1 MLKSNKQK
9 KVFINF
15 AATLMI
21 NISTPER
28 FINKSAKDSMTIR
41 KIYGIVAAMT
51 LSLLGLIGVQLYWI
65 DTAIHVK
72 EERFAQNVTEALG
85 VCVHSVEVQ
94 ESARALTEEIAKK
107 DTIADKPSIKPKKK
121 IRKKNEF
128 QAPEMV
134 ETQTYPPM
142 HQIRMPRVFIPPIP
156 KEITTRPLSPRSPLV
171 FTKIHQ
177 SNDGEQTTQS
187 NTNINYGFSSQS
199 NDAHSV
205 TSYNYNNN
213 VFAVQQLNEM
223 QAQNSTKQRV
233 ASLSAQLK
241 RRDTI
246 INGKLHRLQR
256 INDSLNRIITINGDK
271 NTIRIATQ
279 NGQYT
284 LNSSDGYSILYSVK
298 DSTNRNSSRDKN
310 EEIVKKVM
318 LHLEESEPEFWMN
331 VEDSEILPTPDKPIQ
346 HSRFSKPKTPKTHRK
361 LTSTAEK
368 IQEVVSR
375 KVNLDDAIATKL
387 MCEIQDPKTIQQRVA
402 ATALD
407 SLLKKQLREK
417 GILLQCEYAVILDKN
432 DSVLMA
438 NTPEVRTETKK
449 SHYAAAMFP
458 NDIIPKN
465 YSLRVFFPNQKSYIL
480 ESLWAL
486 MASSGVFLS
495 IIIATFGFTV
505 VAFVRQKKLSDMKTD
520 FINNM
525 THEFQT
531 PIATI
536 SLASEALRDGSIA
549 ANEDRRSRFVNV
561 IFDENKR
568 LGKQV
573 ELILQAAALEKG
585 KYTINLKEV
594 DIHQMV
600 LLAVQHISMQVEK
613 KGGNI
618 YCNLDAIR
626 SISYADEAHISNILH
641 NLLDNA
647 CKYSH
652 NIPEIIVNTSSSS
665 EGITISIE
673 DNGIGMSRDQQKRA
687 FERFYRVPTGNRH
700 DVKGFGLGLSYVRSM
715 VEAHGGNVSVQSEL
729 GKGSIFKV
737 FLPFKNIM

>member
-1 MLKSNKQK
+1 M
-9 KVFINF
+9 
-15 AATLMI
+15 
-21 NISTPER
+21 NITSTPVH
-28 FINKSAKDSMTIR
+28 FINKSVKDSMTIR
-41 KIYGIVAAMT
+41 KIYCIVAAMT
-51 LSLLGLIGVQLYWI
+51 LSLLGLIGVQLWWI
-65 DTAIHVK
+65 DTAINVK
-72 EERFAQNVTEALG
+72 EARFTQNVTEALG

-94 ESARALTEEIAKK
+94 ESARALTEEITKK
-107 DTIADKPSIKPKKK
+107 DTIAAAPTIKLKKK
-121 IRKKNEF
+121 ARKRNEF
-128 QAPEMV
+128 HAPEMV
-134 ETQTYPPM
+134 DTPTYPPM
-142 HQIRMPRVFIPPIP
+142 HQIKMPRVFIPPLP
-156 KEITTRPLSPRSPLV
+156 NEIQNHPLSPRSPLV
-171 FTKIHQ
+171 FTRIHQ
-177 SNDGEQTTQS
+177 SNGTEQYAQS
-187 NTNINYGFSSQS
+187 NTDVNSGYTSQN
-199 NDAHSV
+199 NDEHSV
-205 TSYNYNNN
+205 TAFNYNNN
-213 VFAVQQLNEM
+213 LLATQQLNE
-223 QAQNSTKQRV
+223 QQSLNLNQQRFRNSR
-233 ASLSAQLK
+233 SQLK
-241 RRDTI
+241 SRDTI
-246 INGKLHRLQR
+246 IGGKIHKLQK

-271 NTIRIATQ
+271 NSIRIATQ

-284 LNSSDGYSILYSVK
+284 LNSSNNYSILYSVK
-298 DSTNRNSSRDKN
+298 DSESHNAAIAHSTTTRDKN

-331 VEDSEILPTPDKPIQ
+331 VEDPEVPPAPELDIQ
-346 HSRFSKPKTPKTHRK
+346 YSHFTKQKAQKVHRK
-361 LTSTAEK
+361 LTATAEK
-368 IQEVVSR
+368 IQNVVSR
-375 KVNLDDAIATKL
+375 KVDLDNAIATKL

-438 NTPEVRTETKK
+438 NTPDVRTETKK

-486 MASSGVFLS
+486 MATSGVFLS

-549 ANEDRRSRFVNV
+549 SNEDRRSRFVNV

-585 KYTINLKEV
+585 KYTINLKEI
-594 DIHQMV
+594 DIHQIV
-600 LLAVQHISMQVEK
+600 LSAVQHISMQVEK

-618 YCNLDAIR
+618 YCHLDAIR
-626 SISYADEAHISNILH
+626 SISHADEAHISNILH

-652 NIPEIIVNTSSSS
+652 NIPEIIVTTTGSV
-665 EGITISIE
+665 EGITISIQ
-673 DNGIGMSRDQQKRA
+673 DNGIGMTRDQQKRA

-737 FLPFKNIM
+737 FLPFKNII